1 VQEGDVSAA
10 SDDED
15 RLELIT
21 MAGRFDFEPA
31 EGP

>member
-10 SDDED
+10 SDGED
-15 RLELIT
+15 FLALIT